1 MVNKDM
7 KDWNV
12 KMQFVPEMTRQE
24 AIAKCYGI
32 AHPEAF
38 IQALEAIGLIKFKEK
53 LSKEMEAICAIMIE
67 IEVRSGPDYDKKYV
81 AYPSVY
87 GAGCLIDGLRNKG
100 YEIVKI
106 NQK

>member
-1 MVNKDM
+1 M
-7 KDWNV
+7 KDHIV
-12 KMQFVPEMTRQE
+12 KMQFTPEMTREE
-24 AIAKCYGI
+24 ALSKCHGDK
-32 AHPEAF
+32 ALM
-38 IQALEAIGLIKFKEK
+38 QALEALGLIKWKEHEGSR

-67 IEVRSGPDYDKKYV
+67 TEVRSGPDYDKKYV
-81 AYPSVY
+81 AYPSAY

>member
-1 MVNKDM
+1 MTKSEANEYCLRNGYELFIDFCMREKVVIEPDP
-7 KDWNV
+7 
-12 KMQFVPEMTRQE
+12 PE
-24 AIAKCYGI
+24 
-32 AHPEAF
+32 
-38 IQALEAIGLIKFKEK
+38 
-53 LSKEMEAICAIMIE
+53 LSKEMQAICAIMIE

-81 AYPSVY
+81 AYPSEY